1 MSDINEGPG
10 WWKASDGKFYP
21 PEVHPSV
28 RNGAPT
34 QTQGSQGAAHP
45 VVGAPPQQEAHVGP
59 QFPDLFQKAIE
70 GSHLA
75 DNVSVK
81 YDGDDQRNQ
90 AMPAMPAMPPRSVS
104 RTPVTAGST
113 TGGGTVGEFTG
124 ASATKR
130 RWRMGR

>member
-10 WWKASDGKFYP
+10 WWKASDGKFYL
-21 PEVHPSV
+21 PELHPSV
-28 RNGAPT
+28 RNEPPT
-34 QTQGSQGAAHP
+34 PMQGSQRATHQ

-81 YDGDDQRNQ
+81 YHGDDQRNQ
-90 AMPAMPAMPPRSVS
+90 ATPARSGS
-104 RTPVTAGST
+104 RTPVTAGSMT
-113 TGGGTVGEFTG
+113 GGGGGTVGEFTG

-130 RWRMGR
+130 RWRKGR

>member
-21 PEVHPSV
+21 PELHPSV
-28 RNGAPT
+28 KNGAPT
-34 QTQGSQGAAHP
+34 PMQGSQRATHQATGAR
-45 VVGAPPQQEAHVGP
+45 PQQEVHVGP

-81 YDGDDQRNQ
+81 YDGDDLRNQ
-90 AMPAMPAMPPRSVS
+90 AAPATPVRSGS
-104 RTPVTAGST
+104 RSPVTAGSMT
-113 TGGGTVGEFTG
+113 MGGGGTVGEFTG

-130 RWRMGR
+130 RWRKAR